1 MTHFFIRFLPSLILF
16 LAILALTLWSAMAIW
31 LNASGLLRVVLLV
44 GIFASALGAW
54 ILQRHKRRLAWGLWS
69 LTALVVLGWYQTIQ
83 PRHDREWA
91 ADVAHGVQA
100 RVAGDI
106 VTLSNLRDFDWQDR
120 DTAQERW
127 VAQSYDLTQ
136 LTSVDMFT
144 SVWSNPDIAHLLVSF
159 GFADGEHVAF
169 SVEIRR
175 EAHEVFNE
183 IGGFFRQ
190 FELVL
195 IGAKERDIVQLR
207 VDHRGEAVR
216 RFPVTLTAEQRRDM
230 FMSYVELAQDLE
242 QQPQFYNT
250 IAANCTTV
258 VYGLARTLK
267 SDLPIDLSLI
277 LSGRLPHYL
286 EDLGVLGGEG
296 DMQSRFDAAL
306 LPTGADQAYPD
317 LSYAQ
322 SIRQP

>member
-1 MTHFFIRFLPSLILF
+1 
-16 LAILALTLWSAMAIW
+16 
-31 LNASGLLRVVLLV
+31 
-44 GIFASALGAW
+44 
-54 ILQRHKRRLAWGLWS
+54 
-69 LTALVVLGWYQTIQ
+69 
-83 PRHDREWA
+83 
-91 ADVAHGVQA
+91 
-100 RVAGDI
+100 
-106 VTLSNLRDFDWQDR
+106 
-120 DTAQERW
+120 
-127 VAQSYDLTQ
+127 
-136 LTSVDMFT
+136 
-144 SVWSNPDIAHLLVSF
+144 
-159 GFADGEHVAF
+159 
-169 SVEIRR
+169 
-175 EAHEVFNE
+175 
-183 IGGFFRQ
+183 
-190 FELVL
+190 
-195 IGAKERDIVQLR
+195 
-207 VDHRGEAVR
+207 VR

-230 FMSYVELAQDLE
+230 FMSYVALAQDLE
-242 QQPQFYNT
+242 RQPQFYNT